1 MTLSA
6 ARQLASLAQACRA
19 LLLAAL
25 ALAPGLGMAQ
35 AVRPPAPPPPAPTA
49 LPDLPEYRVKALPT
63 DTFRPSEEVSE
74 DHPVPFPADI

>member
-6 ARQLASLAQACRA
+6 ARPIATLAQARRA

-25 ALAPGLGMAQ
+25 AVAPGLAQ
-35 AVRPPAPPPPAPTA
+35 AQAAQQQPPPGPPTA
-49 LPDLPEYRVKALPT
+49 LPDQPEYRVKALPT
-63 DTFRPSEEVSE
+63 DTFKPSEEVSE